1 MSNLKNRII
10 MRMRVS
16 YLFSV
21 FMFLLIGLYS
31 CKDDN
36 ENPSPNPSF
45 KITIDEGDTHPVI
58 SQQGGTINIP
68 FTATGEWNATMINDR
83 AESWITINPSSG
95 KSGDIELS
103 VTATANET
111 YDERNA
117 TIVLQCGDDKKE
129 IVVTQKQ
136 KDALTVTSSKY
147 EVPSGGGNIS
157 VEVKANI
164 EYEIEVKADWI
175 KQVENQDTRALT
187 SSLLN
192 FKVDFNDTESKR
204 EGEIIIKSGNLSET
218 VMVYQE
224 YGDFI
229 TLTQKDFTLPEEGG
243 TVDIEINSTV
253 GYDVKMP
260 SGANWITEIQSRAV
274 STHTRHYQVEP
285 NESYDS
291 REAKIIFYN
300 TEDETIA
307 DTVSIYQMYKGAI
320 LVARNEYQFGVKG
333 GNLNLTVKSNLEYD
347 VTVSE
352 EWIEKVDTRGLTEY
366 NLTFNIK
373 ENATGKDRE
382 GMITV
387 KDKNSDKQQTVTIKQ
402 SYKDL
407 EREALIALYKATGG
421 DNWINNENWCSDK
434 PLSEWYGITLGETG
448 HVKFISLD
456 SNNLTGTL
464 PEEIGNL
471 NELEDL
477 RISFNQLEGI
487 LPKSFWYLNKLKY
500 FECYNNKIE
509 GEIPEEIGDM
519 KNLEQFRINENQFS
533 GTLPKSIEKLQSLTY
548 FSIGSNNI
556 NGEIPEEIGNLQNL
570 EYLDLSYNDFS
581 GTLPESIGN
590 LNKLTN
596 LFVSG
601 NKLEGFL
608 PEFLKNLKEIRF
620 LELKENNFKGNI
632 PDWLM
637 DFSFV
642 EKISLSGNQF
652 TSISY
657 DLYNFFNQKGWINF
671 ILTQQDGYKLSI
683 EGCYES
689 TDFSQDGEVQVLQ
702 KHSKGNGIPI
712 VLMGDLFVDKDM
724 NNGGLYET
732 TMKDVMKAYFSIEPY
747 KSLREYFDVI
757 SIKAVS
763 KHDWTSGE
771 TALGTTMHD
780 GWGAQENKEKCAEY
794 ARKAL
799 GISSSGS
806 LENTQIITIL
816 KYVDAGH
823 AGWNFNGNSVTG
835 FSCIGY
841 PQNDSFESFAATI
854 HHEAGGHGFGLLD
867 DEYIMTEGTTCPPD
881 EIEQSKQM
889 YEQYGYHPNVDYT
902 SDPTQI
908 RWTHFINDSRY
919 KDEEIGIF
927 EGAYYQ
933 YGVYRATEYSVMRE
947 FIGVFPEPALPKID
961 QFSAPSREAIYKRV
975 MKLAYGDSWKYDYEE
990 FVKFDAQGRA
1000 DFVAA
1005 KNKAQTRGASNS
1017 KVIKH
1022 PRPTIYKRP

>member
-218 VMVYQE
+218 VKVYQE

-291 REAKIIFYN
+291 REVKIIFYN

-320 LVARNEYQFGVKG
+320 LVARNECQFGVKG

-434 PLSEWYGITLGETG
+434 PITEWYGISENVPGKLEI
-448 HVKFISLD
+448 VLSW
-456 SNNLTGTL
+456 NNLKG
-464 PEEIGNL
+464 
-471 NELEDL
+471 
-477 RISFNQLEGI
+477 Q
-487 LPKSFWYLNKLKY
+487 LPK
-500 FECYNNKIE
+500 
-509 GEIPEEIGDM
+509 
-519 KNLEQFRINENQFS
+519 
-533 GTLPKSIEKLQSLTY
+533 
-548 FSIGSNNI
+548 
-556 NGEIPEEIGNLQNL
+556 EIGNLQEFISLNL
-570 EYLDLSYNDFS
+570 CYNQLEGSIPETIGNLTNLKELWLNYNNLSGSIPETIGNLSQIQTLYLYHNKID
-581 GTLPESIGN
+581 GKLPESIGN
-590 LNKLTN
+590 LQNVEIFN
-596 LFVSG
+596 LENNQLSG
-601 NKLEGFL
+601 EIPKAI
-608 PEFLKNLKEIRF
+608 KNLQKVKYFSI
-620 LELKENNFKGNI
+620 LNNNFEHTIPEEFAELPMLETLRLCGNR
-632 PDWLM
+632 
-637 DFSFV
+637 
-642 EKISLSGNQF
+642 LSGAIPKKLIDCPRWNSWTPNDNIYPQQ
-652 TSISY
+652 Y
-657 DLYNFFNQKGWINF
+657 GYVLYP
-671 ILTQQDGYKLSI
+671 
-683 EGCYES
+683 EGAYIS
-689 TDFSQDGEVQVLQ
+689 TDFSKDGEVQVLQ
-702 KHSKGNGIPI
+702 KHSKGNGIQL
-712 VLMGDLFVDKDM
+712 VLMGDLFVDKEM
-724 NNGGLYET
+724 ENGGLYET
-732 TMKDVMKAYFSIEPY
+732 IMKEAMEGYFSIEPY
-747 KSLREYFDVI
+747 SSLREYFDVT
-757 SIKAVS
+757 SIKVVS
-763 KHDWTSGE
+763 KGDWDDGE
-771 TALGTTMHD
+771 TDFDTSENMIKYAQKALGTNNLTNVIILSIIK
-780 GWGAQENKEKCAEY
+780 NKTGGLC
-794 ARKAL
+794 
-799 GISSSGS
+799 
-806 LENTQIITIL
+806 
-816 KYVDAGH
+816 
-823 AGWNFNGNSVTG
+823 GWNFNSDGSVT
-835 FSCIGY
+835 
-841 PQNDSFESFAATI
+841 SFARAGYYTNVDTSESLAAFI

-947 FIGVFPEPALPKID
+947 FYERQDGYTMPLVD

-990 FVKFDAQGRA
+990 FVKFDAQGHA